1 MLSVLLGVVPAI
13 LIRWVF
19 VKKQISMG
27 ISIIYTVAILII
39 IAAILHYMEV
49 KSMTLAGAV
58 AAASFFILRAKSQDV
73 KKENE
78 VRNDKS

>member
-27 ISIIYTVAILII
+27 ISISYTAAILII
-39 IAAILHYMEV
+39 ITAILHYMEV

-58 AAASFFILRAKSQDV
+58 AATSFFILRVKSQDV
-73 KKENE
+73 KKESE
-78 VRNDKS
+78 TSNDKS